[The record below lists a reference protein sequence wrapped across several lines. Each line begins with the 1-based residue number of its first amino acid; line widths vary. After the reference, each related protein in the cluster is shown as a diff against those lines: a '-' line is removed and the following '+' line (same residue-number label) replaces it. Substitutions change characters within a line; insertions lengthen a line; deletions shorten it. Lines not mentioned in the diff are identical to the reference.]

1 MGRAL
6 VVWFTG
12 LSGSGK
18 SRIANLVAD
27 RLGVCGISVEII
39 DGDNLRHARTR
50 HLGFSPEDIIQN
62 NRMAVEM
69 CLERIN
75 SCDVVLVALISPFRH
90 VRQLARER
98 LGDSFIEIY
107 VKASLETV
115 CKRDPKGLYE
125 RARLEKIEPMI
136 GMADGVPYEAPEYPD
151 LVLDTEA
158 FDAHVLAQ
166 RLDDHIEA
174 WLVRNRHAAC
184 RRRAAT
190 RER

>member
-18 SRIANLVAD
+18 SAIANLVAD
-27 RLGVCGISVEII
+27 RLGVRGISVDII
-39 DGDNLRHARTR
+39 DGDNLRYARTR
-50 HLGFSPEDIIQN
+50 HLGFSPDGIIQN

-69 CLERIN
+69 CLERSN
-75 SCDVVLVALISPFRH
+75 AWDVVLVALISPFRH

-98 LGDSFIEIY
+98 LGDNFMEIY
-107 VKASLETV
+107 IKASLETV

-125 RARLEKIEPMI
+125 RARLGKIEPMI
-136 GMADGVPYEAPEYPD
+136 GMPDGVPYEAPEHAD

-166 RLDDHIEA
+166 RLGDHIEA
-174 WLVRNRHAAC
+174 RLVQNQYAAR

-190 RER
+190 